1 MSHGRRSGPDTGDS
15 PGEIRPAA
23 SDFLAFQSDAAS
35 IMMRRNIV
43 AQPAVMLGGFFRRPR
58 FGVLDPA
65 LGQGIAEYLVN

>member
-1 MSHGRRSGPDTGDS
+1 
-15 PGEIRPAA
+15 
-23 SDFLAFQSDAAS
+23 
-35 IMMRRNIV
+35 MMRRNIV